1 MFEVFFTQT
10 TNSWEETVYVPTPA
24 GYLLLGVLL
33 ALAVGLLFFFLK
45 RKEKRLTALQITFC
59 ALSMALATVLSTL
72 KFFSLPFGGSITL
85 LSMLFVCLPGYWYG
99 ARVGI
104 TAGVAYGLLQFVLE
118 PVFYSLPQMLID
130 YPLAFGALGLCGLL
144 SRKKHGL
151 PLGYL
156 VGVLG
161 RFVFAVLSGV
171 LFFAAYAPEGMPA
184 LLYSVA
190 YNGSYLGLEAAITL
204 VILLLPPVGA
214 AMDRV
219 KTLARRTPA

>member
-1 MFEVFFTQT
+1 MC
-10 TNSWEETVYVPTPA
+10 
-24 GYLLLGVLL
+24 
-33 ALAVGLLFFFLK
+33 
-45 RKEKRLTALQITFC
+45 LQI
-59 ALSMALATVLSTL
+59 LHLAGAGCGLIH
-72 KFFSLPFGGSITL
+72 FL
-85 LSMLFVCLPGYWYG
+85 LH
-99 ARVGI
+99 
-104 TAGVAYGLLQFVLE
+104 
-118 PVFYSLPQMLID
+118 LPQLC
-130 YPLAFGALGLCGLL
+130 YGELVTLGLCGLL

-171 LFFAAYAPEGMPA
+171 LFFAAYAPEGMPV

-214 AMDRV
+214 AMDHV